1 MVWTT
6 TTRCLATLAG
16 VALVIAGCGGSA
28 TLRTA
33 ASAASPSAVASV
45 SPPAAPSASPSQPL
59 SQPPSQAAASPGG
72 QLGLSG
78 ILGSVT
84 KLDSLTG
91 YQVSMSIEQAAGTTD
106 VTATTVR
113 EPVDAAH
120 YDVSKPDG
128 EQVSIIKVEEH
139 GWLSEDGSTFVR
151 TPLIALDSALN
162 PFTPGAIVRTVQVQP
177 AFNSLMAV
185 GTEEKNGVPAIRYHV
200 DEATTLPPTAAGTI
214 PPGASADVWVAED
227 GYLVGLEAT
236 GFGADLASMSVEVTR
251 INDPSLE
258 VEPPE

>member
-16 VALVIAGCGGSA
+16 VALVIAGCGGSVAPPPA
-28 TLRTA
+28 TSEA
-33 ASAASPSAVASV
+33 APSAVASV
-45 SPPAAPSASPSQPL
+45 SPLASPSAPP
-59 SQPPSQAAASPGG
+59 SQPPPQAAASPSR

-91 YQVSMSIEQAAGTTD
+91 YQISMSIEQAAGTTD

-113 EPVDAAH
+113 EPVDAAR
-120 YDVSKPDG
+120 YDVSKPQG
-128 EQVSIIKVEEH
+128 EKSSIIKIEEH
-139 GWLSEDGSTFVR
+139 GWLSNDGSTFVR

-162 PFTPGAIVRTVQVQP
+162 PFTPAAIGRAIQTQ
-177 AFNSLMAV
+177 AALNSLMAV
-185 GTEEKNGVPAIRYHV
+185 GTEEKNGVQAIHYHV
-200 DEATTLPPTAAGTI
+200 DEATTRPPTAAGTI

-227 GYLVGLEAT
+227 GYLVGLVAT